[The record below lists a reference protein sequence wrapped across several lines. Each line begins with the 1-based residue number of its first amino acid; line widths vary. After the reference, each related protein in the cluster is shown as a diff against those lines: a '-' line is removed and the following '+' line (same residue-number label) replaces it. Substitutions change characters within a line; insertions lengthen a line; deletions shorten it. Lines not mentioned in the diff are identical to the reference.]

1 MANVLFKRG
10 LQANLPA
17 QANQSNANVVDGAL
31 YFTTDTKRLFL
42 GQGTTMLP
50 IAEGITTVSTVTQ
63 LPTSASGHAGEF
75 YYVSE
80 GNILAYSDGSS
91 WLQVNS
97 SSQVASAALAATATN
112 ITMTITS
119 NRGDGTQEL
128 TTTATMPVFGGSN
141 VTLSA
146 SSNGLVISAQDTLY
160 DLATATSSTTNAVDI
175 ALTETGTST
184 STDLVTVKGTNGIVV
199 EREAGGAIKL
209 SVNTGSIGA
218 ISSFTMGTGNG
229 ISGTGSSTVGFYS
242 KLEDTATHDWA
253 PTIDPQITYGKDA
266 NNTVH
271 FLGGVAT
278 LSVYTKTEVDNAITS
293 LERTMDAMTYMGTV
307 STASAVTTATH
318 HNGDVYKSTGTFSLD
333 GQAVEPG
340 YLIIVRGAETDGV
353 ITGTVS
359 YDVVAGDATDHTY
372 TGSAITHG
380 LSILGTVEDKSIGSL
395 ALAEGTG
402 IDLSDSGSGAAKIVT
417 VSLEAV
423 TVSTATGT
431 AVSQGATDTVTF
443 NVVSA
448 VSTDSFG
455 RVSSVESTTITLAQN
470 DLRTF
475 TSGVVT
481 NSNVA
486 VVTLTTEMLSNT
498 ERAAGFSIGTSSSSA
513 LAITSSGT
521 AINVDL
527 VWEEFGSA

>member
-119 NRGDGTQEL
+119 NRGDDTQEL

-160 DLATATSSTTNAVDI
+160 DLATATSTTANAVDI
-175 ALTETGTST
+175 ALTETGTAT
-184 STDLVTVKGTNGIVV
+184 TTDLVTLKGANGVTITRKTDGTIEFGVDTSSV
-199 EREAGGAIKL
+199 GTL
-209 SVNTGSIGA
+209 SA
-218 ISSFTMGTGNG
+218 FTAGNG
-229 ISGTGSSTVGFYS
+229 NGETGTGSSSIGFYYR
-242 KLEDTATHDWA
+242 LVDTSGFDQK

-271 FLGGVAT
+271 FQGGVAT
-278 LSVYTKTEVDNAITS
+278 LSIYTKSEVDTEIVN
-293 LERTMDAMTYMGTV
+293 LKRTLDAMTYMGT
-307 STASAVTTATH
+307 ASQATDITGAEL
-318 HNGDVYKSTGTFSLD
+318 HNGDTYKATAEFSIG
-333 GQAVEPG
+333 GQTVEPG
-340 YLIIVRGAETDGV
+340 YLIIVRGSETDGV
-353 ITGTVS
+353 ITGTAS
-359 YDVVAGDATDHTY
+359 YDIVAGDSTDHTY
-372 TGSAITHG
+372 SGSLITHG
-380 LSILGTVEDKSIGSL
+380 VSVQGTVEGESIASI

-402 IDLSDSGSGAAKIVT
+402 IDLSDSGSGAARVVT

-423 TVSTATGT
+423 TVSTSTGT
-431 AVSQGATDTVTF
+431 AVSQGAADTVTF
-443 NVVSA
+443 NVISS

-455 RVSSVESTTITLAQN
+455 RVSNIETTTITLAQN
-470 DLRTF
+470 TMSSLTASVA
-475 TSGVVT
+475 TA
-481 NSNVA
+481 SNVA
-486 VVTLTTEMLSNT
+486 TVTYKAVMVDGTEKSD
-498 ERAAGFSIGTSSSSA
+498 AFSIGTSSGSA
-513 LAITSSGT
+513 LAITSSDK

-527 VWEEFGSA
+527 VWGTFT